1 MQRRDFLLLAA
12 SLNGSVSLKDWVAQD
27 GKPQQWTM
35 TNGILANGPA
45 GKVNNIVSTKVFGDV
60 EVNVEFRIP
69 KGSNSGIYLQGL
81 YEVQIFDS
89 YGKGKIN
96 ATDGGSI
103 YHRWIDS
110 KPVGGSTAKVNASKA
125 AGEWQSYLIQF
136 RTPRFAG
143 GKKVANAKFLKVLYN
158 GVLVQENVECEGAT
172 RSAMNLPESEK
183 GPLMIQGDHG
193 PVEFRKIEVKKLK
206 A

>member
-1 MQRRDFLLLAA
+1 
-12 SLNGSVSLKDWVAQD
+12 
-27 GKPQQWTM
+27 
-35 TNGILANGPA
+35 
-45 GKVNNIVSTKVFGDV
+45 
-60 EVNVEFRIP
+60 
-69 KGSNSGIYLQGL
+69 
-81 YEVQIFDS
+81 
-89 YGKGKIN
+89 
-96 ATDGGSI
+96 
-103 YHRWIDS
+103 
-110 KPVGGSTAKVNASKA
+110 VGGSTAKVNASKA
-125 AGEWQSYLIQF
+125 PGEWQSYLIQF